1 MLFLIGAKHEAP
13 DIIDKL
19 LWTSD
24 RTKMTEEMSTLSS
37 DAEVIDR
44 KPSYAMAEDLPL
56 ILWQCGYN
64 SSELNWRI
72 DNTPLPSDSTIS
84 RPLSTPDL
92 PSKMSTIPVESSETF
107 RRQFLEMNQNWTEI
121 RLKSIIM
128 RHHLS
133 TFVTFTPYS
142 KTTLPTRKCTTT
154 HGAGRFSAAQS
165 YIPLLERPRG
175 ELPEV
180 TNKKW
185 AEGKGALKMLKREE
199 VRGVSDALRAVNL
212 GKKAEAK
219 KRQEEEARLL

>member
-13 DIIDKL
+13 NVIDKL

-24 RTKMTEEMSTLSS
+24 RTKMTEEMSTLSH

-64 SSELNWRI
+64 SSELDWRI
-72 DNTPLPSDSTIS
+72 DNTPLPSDSKIS
-84 RPLSTPDL
+84 QQLATSV
-92 PSKMSTIPVESSETF
+92 PSFKINTVPVESSETF
-107 RRQFLEMNQNWTEI
+107 RRQFLEMNQNWTEM
-121 RLKSIIM
+121 RLKSIIL

-133 TFVTFTPYS
+133 TFVTLTPPSKFTVPIKKS
-142 KTTLPTRKCTTT
+142 TTS

-165 YIPLLERPRG
+165 YIPLLQRPRG

-180 TNKKW
+180 TNRKW

-199 VRGVSDALRAVNL
+199 VRENSDAVRAVNL
-212 GKKAEAK
+212 SKKAAAK
-219 KRQEEEARLL
+219 KKQEEEAKLL